1 VGKGASTRTAILDDA
16 VQVASEVGL
25 SGLTIGRLAEHT
37 HMSKSGLFAHFRSK
51 EALELDVLEHA
62 RERFIDTVIRPALGV
77 PRGESRV
84 RALFDG
90 WLSWMSDVF
99 AGGCIFVA
107 AAAELDDRPG
117 PTRDALVRSE
127 RDWLELMATVAAT
140 AVTEGD
146 FRVDVDPEQFAYE
159 MHGIMLAHHHASR
172 LLCDDRAGE
181 RTRRAFENLV
191 AAARRTD

>member
-90 WLSWMSDVF
+90 WLSWMSDVL

-140 AVTEGD
+140 AVTDGD
-146 FRVDVDPEQFAYE
+146 FRADVDPEQFTYE

-172 LLCDDRAGE
+172 LLRDDRAGE